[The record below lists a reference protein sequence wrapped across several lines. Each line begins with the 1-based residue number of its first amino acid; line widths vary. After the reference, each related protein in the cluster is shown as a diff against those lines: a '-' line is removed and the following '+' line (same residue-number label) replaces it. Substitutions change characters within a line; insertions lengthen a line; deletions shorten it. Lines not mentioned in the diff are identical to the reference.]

1 MLETDVS
8 RRTLLVGSAIAAAV
22 PLPALAAPLE
32 RFPIWPQSPPGGDGL
47 TVTDI
52 SVKRSA
58 NGPPDDIAW
67 THVAT
72 PMLNVIP
79 AAQPNGAAILI
90 IPGGGYVRVAVGRE
104 GSSQAWAFA
113 ARGYTV
119 FELLYRLP
127 HDGWAAGPDVSLQD
141 AQRAMRVIRAGAAK
155 WRFDPARVAAIGF
168 SAGGHLTARL
178 AGQFARQTYDPVDAA
193 DALSPRPTI
202 AGLFFPVI
210 TLSEPAAH
218 GDSKRE
224 LLGKDASPARIA
236 RYSAENDLPA
246 DMPPTIVAC
255 AADDPVVKPANS
267 LIMFAALQAAKIASE
282 LHVFEKGGHGL
293 PMKEAG
299 KDHPWPGL
307 LERFGRNHGLL
318 GPS

>member
-1 MLETDVS
+1 MALPEIT
-8 RRTLLVGSAIAAAV
+8 RRTLLAGSAAAATI
-22 PLPALAAPLE
+22 PLPALAAPVE
-32 RFPIWPQSPPGGDGL
+32 RFPIWPKAPPGGEGL
-47 TVTDI
+47 RIQDI

-58 NGPPDDIAW
+58 TGGPDDIAW

-79 AAQPNGAAILI
+79 AASPNGAAILI

-104 GSSQAWAFA
+104 GSSQAHMFA

-127 HDGWAAGPDVSLQD
+127 HDGWAAGVDVSLQD
-141 AQRAMRVIRAGAAK
+141 AQRAMRLIRAGAEK
-155 WRFDPARVAAIGF
+155 WRFDPARVATIGF

-178 AGQFARQTYDPVDAA
+178 ASRFALKTYDPVDAA
-193 DALSPRPTI
+193 DTQPTRPTV

-210 TLSEPAAH
+210 TLAGPAAH

-224 LLGKDASPARIA
+224 LLGKDVTPERIA
-236 RYSAENDLPA
+236 RYSAETDLPA
-246 DMPPTIVAC
+246 DMPPTFVAC
-255 AADDPVVKPANS
+255 AANDPVVSPANS
-267 LIMFAALQAAKIASE
+267 LMIFAALQAAKIPSE

-299 KDHPWPGL
+299 QDHPWPGL
-307 LERFGRNHGLL
+307 FERFARNHGL
-318 GPS
+318 